1 MESDNYFSR
10 FYYLVIP
17 VIGQLH
23 NQYGNN
29 SSAKSDSMELNRH
42 KLINSIMIL
51 Q

>member
-29 SSAKSDSMELNRH
+29 SSAKGDSKELNHH